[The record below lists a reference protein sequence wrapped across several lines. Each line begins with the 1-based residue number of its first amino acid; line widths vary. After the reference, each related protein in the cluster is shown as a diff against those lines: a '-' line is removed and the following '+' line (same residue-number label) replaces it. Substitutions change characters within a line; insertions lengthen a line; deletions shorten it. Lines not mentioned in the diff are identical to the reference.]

1 MAAKATIRDL
11 RNRFPTVRR
20 LVESEGQ
27 AIVTEK
33 GEPKY
38 RLTLFTAA
46 RAMKASSVDYWARLT
61 AYMPQP
67 LTTEQAAAL
76 RAETVASGENF
87 YVDPSALLKLYL

>member
-11 RNRFPTVRR
+11 RNRFPTVKR
-20 LVESEGQ
+20 LVETEGEV
-27 AIVTEK
+27 IVTEK

-76 RAETVASGENF
+76 RAENRGER
-87 YVDPSALLKLYL
+87 

>member
-11 RNRFPTVRR
+11 RNRFPTVKK
-20 LVESEGQ
+20 LVESEGEV
-27 AIVTEK
+27 IVTEK

-46 RAMKASSVDYWARLT
+46 RAKKASSVDYWARLT

-67 LTTEQAAAL
+67 LTAEQAAAL
-76 RAETVASGENF
+76 REETRGER
-87 YVDPSALLKLYL
+87 

>member
-11 RNRFPTVRR
+11 RNRFPTVKR
-20 LVESEGQ
+20 LVE
-27 AIVTEK
+27 TE
-33 GEPKY
+33 GEPRY

-76 RAETVASGENF
+76 RAENRGER
-87 YVDPSALLKLYL
+87 